1 MIRRPCPRTLL
12 AQSPLA
18 TVEVS
23 ECGIREVHVNG
34 MTFSFEAQAFEEF
47 IGTLQQASAVLMN
60 SGRVVPR
67 ILSLVESDDDALE
80 PGSQPGSQNHSFPS
94 SCS

>member
-12 AQSPLA
+12 AQSPVV

-34 MTFSFEAQAFEEF
+34 MTFKFEGQAFEEF

-60 SGRVVPR
+60 ADRSAPRVL
-67 ILSLVESDDDALE
+67 ILVSSDSTA
-80 PGSQPGSQNHSFPS
+80 H
-94 SCS
+94 